1 MVIVELGSLEMDEE
15 ANGEIKVFGQQQHVS
30 ATDLGPQPGL
40 ALANCMAPQE
50 TW

>member
-15 ANGEIKVFGQQQHVS
+15 ANGEVKAFGQQQHVS